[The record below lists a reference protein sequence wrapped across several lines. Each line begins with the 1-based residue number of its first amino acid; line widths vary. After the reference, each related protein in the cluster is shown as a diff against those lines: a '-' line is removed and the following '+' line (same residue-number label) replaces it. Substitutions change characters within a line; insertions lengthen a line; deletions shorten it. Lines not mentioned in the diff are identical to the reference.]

1 MSNKIVAR
9 PKLTPVQ
16 REALANVWQ
25 CADLPSVR
33 ESDMLAEIVQR
44 EIG

>member
-1 MSNKIVAR
+1 MPEQIVAR

-16 REALANVWQ
+16 RHALANVWE
-25 CADLPSVR
+25 CADLTGVR